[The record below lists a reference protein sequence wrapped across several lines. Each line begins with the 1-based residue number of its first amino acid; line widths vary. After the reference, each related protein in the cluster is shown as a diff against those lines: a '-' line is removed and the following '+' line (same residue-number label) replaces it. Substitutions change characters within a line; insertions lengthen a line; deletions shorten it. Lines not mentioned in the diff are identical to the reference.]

1 MRNGQLAFGRFW
13 WRDLSFQEARGG
25 RTNRSLHFE
34 TRLFN
39 ALPWV
44 CLEGRISDRKDD
56 QGNKIDW
63 NTLVSPLPNADILKN
78 SAGNSNIF
86 LYGEYRRVLM
96 VTNYLVRVSLFRFHW
111 VIPSRSTKDAVWR
124 NVHLFGN
131 LVPKKGNMLSMLYGC
146 SGKEMRLLYWCMRM
160 ASMCPVLSGTKSYA
174 IRGGSVSLGTIFFI

>member
-63 NTLVSPLPNADILKN
+63 STLVSPLPNADILKS

-86 LYGEYRRVLM
+86 PLR
-96 VTNYLVRVSLFRFHW
+96 
-111 VIPSRSTKDAVWR
+111 
-124 NVHLFGN
+124 
-131 LVPKKGNMLSMLYGC
+131 
-146 SGKEMRLLYWCMRM
+146 
-160 ASMCPVLSGTKSYA
+160 
-174 IRGGSVSLGTIFFI
+174 